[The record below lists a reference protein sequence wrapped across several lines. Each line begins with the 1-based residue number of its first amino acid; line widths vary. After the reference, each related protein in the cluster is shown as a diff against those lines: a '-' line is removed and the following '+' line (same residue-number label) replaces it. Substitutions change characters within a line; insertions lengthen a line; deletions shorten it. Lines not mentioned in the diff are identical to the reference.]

1 MTTDPQ
7 ARDEGPILPGSPLAR
22 ALDREVVPRLS
33 PGFADRVVAAAEAR
47 PAPLPPLRRVARWR
61 TGRRLVVGMAGVMVL
76 ASAAAATGLL
86 QQVVPSVPSPKAMW
100 ASLTGPAKA
109 ASAPQRALVPAPD
122 PVTEPT
128 PVAIAGTIDTP
139 EELRE
144 AFARADE
151 MREARRELRRAL
163 IERRL
168 ADALAQRKAAGLPDP
183 TPEELATLR
192 ERLAAR
198 EGLRN
203 AAVDARVQ
211 VRREE
216 LQRRVESGEA
226 LTREDLRQRPRL
238 AQPLPGGSE
247 TFERLRKMTPAQRR
261 EAVRAMPTA
270 ERAALREELRARR
283 SLGLV
288 NEPAPAPSP
297 SPITAPTD

>member
-1 MTTDPQ
+1 MTTNPQ
-7 ARDEGPILPGSPLAR
+7 AQDEGPILPNSPLAR
-22 ALDREVVPRLS
+22 ALDGVAVPRLS
-33 PGFADRVVAAAEAR
+33 PDFADRVVAAAEAR

-61 TGRRLVVGMAGVMVL
+61 TGRRFVAGMAGVMVL

-86 QQVVPSVPSPKAMW
+86 QQVVPSVPSPKVMW

-109 ASAPQRALVPAPD
+109 APAPQRALAPAPD

-128 PVAIAGTIDTP
+128 PVAIAGPIDTP
-139 EELRE
+139 EELGE
-144 AFARADE
+144 AFRRADE

-163 IERRL
+163 IDRRL

-183 TPEELATLR
+183 TPQELAALR

-203 AAVDARVQ
+203 AAVDARIQ

-226 LTREDLRQRPRL
+226 LTREDLRQRPRPT
-238 AQPLPGGSE
+238 QPLPGGSE
-247 TFERLRKMTPAQRR
+247 TFERLRQMAPAERR
-261 EAVRAMPTA
+261 EAVRAMPAA

-283 SLGLV
+283 SLGLIPP
-288 NEPAPAPSP
+288 PAQPASPLPSA
-297 SPITAPTD
+297 SPAE

>member
-1 MTTDPQ
+1 MKTDPQ
-7 ARDEGPILPGSPLAR
+7 AHDEGPILPGSALAR
-22 ALDREVVPRLS
+22 ALDREAVPRLS

-47 PAPLPPLRRVARWR
+47 PAPLPPLRRTARWR

-86 QQVVPSVPSPKAMW
+86 QQVVPSVPSPKVMW
-100 ASLTGPAKA
+100 ASLTGSAKSTPTLPR
-109 ASAPQRALVPAPD
+109 ASAPAPAP
-122 PVTEPT
+122 VAQPT
-128 PVAIAGTIDTP
+128 SVAIAGAIDTP
-139 EELRE
+139 EELAE

-151 MREARRELRRAL
+151 RRNTRREVRRAL

-168 ADALAQRKAAGLPDP
+168 ADALAQRKSAGLPEP

-203 AAVDARVQ
+203 AAVDARIQ

-226 LTREDLRQRPRL
+226 LTREDLRQRPRPV
-238 AQPLPGGSE
+238 QPLPGGSE
-247 TFERLRKMTPAQRR
+247 TFERLRQMTPAERR
-261 EAVRAMPTA
+261 EAVRAMPAA

-283 SLGLV
+283 SPGLIPP
-288 NEPAPAPSP
+288 PAQPVSPLPSASPAE
-297 SPITAPTD
+297 